1 MLWIGSR
8 TTEIQYKVC
17 IASFAWVWLIALI
30 VLGSLTGILPVM
42 TEFGNIR
49 NVKRKSPELMLFI
62 FFIYVV
68 LLWEIV

>member
-1 MLWIGSR
+1 MLWIGSS

-30 VLGSLTGILPVM
+30 VLGGLTGILPVM
-42 TEFGNIR
+42 TEFGNIHY
-49 NVKRKSPELMLFI
+49 VKRKAPELMLFI

-68 LLWEIV
+68 LLWQII

>member
-8 TTEIQYKVC
+8 TTEIQYKLC

-30 VLGSLTGILPVM
+30 VLGSLTGILPIM

-49 NVKRKSPELMLFI
+49 NIPELMLFI

-68 LLWEIV
+68 LLWQII